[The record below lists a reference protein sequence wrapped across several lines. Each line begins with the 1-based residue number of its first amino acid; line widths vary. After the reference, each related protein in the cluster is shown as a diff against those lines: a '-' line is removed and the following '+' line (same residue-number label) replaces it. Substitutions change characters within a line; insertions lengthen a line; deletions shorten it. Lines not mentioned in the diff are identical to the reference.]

1 MTHATSII
9 NQRIQEMSLDY
20 LKLVCTNHNINIS
33 DQNLQ
38 IILYLIK
45 NNSCTV
51 IIPDYHPII
60 YIEIYNKTNAT
71 VLNDFKPKNVQTK
84 SFLIFNE
91 MSFRTIVIRY

>member
-9 NQRIQEMSLDY
+9 NQKMSFDY
-20 LKLVCTNHNINIS
+20 LKLVCTNHNVNIS

-71 VLNDFKPKNVQTK
+71 VLNDFKPIIEKDYLIQDIKENVQTK
-84 SFLIFNE
+84 SIFI
-91 MSFRTIVIRY
+91 F

>member
-1 MTHATSII
+1 MIHATSII

-51 IIPDYHPII
+51 IIPEYHPII

-71 VLNDFKPKNVQTK
+71 VLNDFKPIIEKDY
-84 SFLIFNE
+84 LIQDIKECTN
-91 MSFRTIVIRY
+91 